1 MKSWIESAND
11 ARGDFPL
18 ENLPL
23 GVFRSGRRARI
34 CTAIGDRILDLAALH
49 EEGLIAEDAVLQPA
63 LNALM
68 AKGPSA
74 ARALRERLTELLRDG
89 APDRYRVTK
98 HLLPR
103 RNTEML
109 LPCTI
114 GDYTD
119 FYASIHHAT
128 NVGSMFRPDNPL
140 LPNYKWI
147 PVGYHG
153 RASSIV
159 VSGTPVRR
167 PRGQVVGEGPP
178 PSFASSR
185 RLDYE
190 MEIGAFIGPG
200 NDLGESI
207 PIADARAH
215 IFGYCIVNDWSA
227 RDIQTWEYQPLGPFL
242 AKSFATS
249 ISPWVVTAE
258 ALEPFRV
265 APPRRGDGDPPPL
278 EHLDEPGAG
287 ALDVTVDVLLSS
299 AKMREQNIDPVR
311 LSRGNLRDMY
321 WTFGQMVAHHT
332 SNGCNL
338 RPGDLLASGTISGES
353 KSSRGSLLE
362 LTWRGTERATL
373 PTGEERTFLEDG
385 DEVIMRAYCVRDELR
400 IGFGECRGIVLAPLE
415 VAQ

>member
-1 MKSWIESAND
+1 
-11 ARGDFPL
+11 
-18 ENLPL
+18 
-23 GVFRSGRRARI
+23 
-34 CTAIGDRILDLAALH
+34 
-49 EEGLIAEDAVLQPA
+49 
-63 LNALM
+63 
-68 AKGPSA
+68 
-74 ARALRERLTELLRDG
+74 
-89 APDRYRVTK
+89 
-98 HLLPR
+98 
-103 RNTEML
+103 
-109 LPCTI
+109 
-114 GDYTD
+114 
-119 FYASIHHAT
+119 
-128 NVGSMFRPDNPL
+128 
-140 LPNYKWI
+140 
-147 PVGYHG
+147 
-153 RASSIV
+153 
-159 VSGTPVRR
+159 
-167 PRGQVVGEGPP
+167 
-178 PSFASSR
+178 
-185 RLDYE
+185 
-190 MEIGAFIGPG
+190 MEIGAFVGTG
-200 NDLGESI
+200 NVLGESI

-265 APPRRGDGDPPPL
+265 APPQRGDGDPPPL
-278 EHLDEPGAG
+278 DHLDEQGAG
-287 ALDVTVDVLLSS
+287 ALDITVDVLLSS
-299 AKMREQNIDPVR
+299 SRMREQGIDPVR
-311 LSRGNLRDMY
+311 LSRGKLRDMY

-385 DEVIMRAYCVRDELR
+385 DEVVMRAYCVREGLR